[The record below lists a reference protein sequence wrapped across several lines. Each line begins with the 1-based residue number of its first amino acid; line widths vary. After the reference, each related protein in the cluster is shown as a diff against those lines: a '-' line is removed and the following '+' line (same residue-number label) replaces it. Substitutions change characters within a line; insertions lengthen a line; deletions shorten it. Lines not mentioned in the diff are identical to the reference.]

1 MASPANP
8 PRKPR
13 RPRARPRVKSSVP
26 VGRNRALWWKSATWE
41 IARAHLSALAPRVP
55 DRHATCTMT
64 GGGRYEDEAAR
75 DPAPGR
81 YFYVRE
87 NPCFHRIW
95 NRLRRLLSG
104 LSRLRLL
111 LSTPASA
118 GVLCTCSDLPSSR
131 LCLGWRLLFPGR
143 PPVVLASRLLGAAA
157 FSRRALGGS
166 VLRQRPLLYR
176 LLAPLK

>member
-26 VGRNRALWWKSATWE
+26 SAGIGHSGGNRPLGRSPW
-41 IARAHLSALAPRVP
+41 AHLSALAPRVP
-55 DRHATCTMT
+55 DRHAKCTMT

-111 LSTPASA
+111 LPTPASA
-118 GVLCTCSDLPSSR
+118 GVLCTCPDLPGSR
-131 LCLGWRLLFPGR
+131 FCLGWRLLLPSR

-157 FSRRALGGS
+157 FCRRALGGS
-166 VLRQRPLLYR
+166 VLRQRPLL
-176 LLAPLK
+176 